1 VLRGIYPDREIVDH
15 WTPTRTV
22 VQRQRALLALGID
35 LGPMGV
41 DGFWGHRSQAALRR
55 FQSEHGLVPNG
66 SWSTFVSRRLHQ
78 ALAERGM
85 ELEEVAGS

>member
-1 VLRGIYPDREIVDH
+1 VDH

-22 VQRQRALLALGID
+22 IQRQRALLAAGVD
-35 LGPMGV
+35 LGPTGA
-41 DGFWGHRSQAALRR
+41 DGQWGARSLAALKR
-55 FQSEHGLVPNG
+55 FQSDHGLVPNG

-85 ELEEVAGS
+85 ELAEVVAIS